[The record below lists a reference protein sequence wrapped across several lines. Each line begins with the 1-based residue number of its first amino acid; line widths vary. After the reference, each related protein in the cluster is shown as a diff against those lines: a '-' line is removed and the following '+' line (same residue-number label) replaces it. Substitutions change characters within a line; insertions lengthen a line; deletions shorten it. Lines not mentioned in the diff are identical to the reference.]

1 MTNGTQRAN
10 KKVGISYDY
19 MDKLNGYVKAG
30 IFVDKDNDGFTKAE
44 QKALGA
50 EFNKLHQ
57 ERGDLVDFKKM
68 LAGKSFDYKNEEFV
82 RLAKAAGY
90 VLAEENKPV
99 KKPVATK
106 TEEVKSEVP
115 VEQKEEKSV
124 QKPQEQPKAEA
135 PKTETSKQQESVT
148 DLNKDLEK
156 LKAGWTEDE
165 LLHSATTLQNKLA
178 KLSTEIEEL
187 QKDYTTQTVTK
198 HRFLRK
204 AKTEKVK
211 VPKSEEQLAADN
223 KKAQEK
229 MAKYD
234 KLAQMRSVNELY
246 SSKYPSKYAPNDG
259 DKMIEYIA
267 TAEDGQRYGVI
278 TKKVSVYDK
287 TFKYSYDKSVPE
299 YYPITLKNRNEG
311 TENPYPDYYYRV
323 DENAKPVEGEIKLAK
338 ND

>member
-1 MTNGTQRAN
+1 
-10 KKVGISYDY
+10 

-90 VLAEENKPV
+90 ILAEENKPAPKTV
-99 KKPVATK
+99 APKIEETKK
-106 TEEVKSEVP
+106 EEVKAEKP
-115 VEQKEEKSV
+115 VEQKTEK
-124 QKPQEQPKAEA
+124 PAPKAQEK
-135 PKTETSKQQESVT
+135 PKTEVAQTPVSTQPESVA
-148 DLNKDLEK
+148 DLNKNLEN
-156 LKAGWTEDE
+156 LKKNWTEE
-165 LLHSATTLQNKLA
+165 ETLHSEETLQNKLN
-178 KLSTEIEEL
+178 KLSTEIDEL
-187 QKDYTTQTVTK
+187 KKDYTTQTVSK

-204 AKTEKVK
+204 AKTEQVK
-211 VPKSEEQLAADN
+211 VPKTEEQLATDN

-229 MAKYD
+229 MTEYD
-234 KLAQMRSVNELY
+234 KIAQMKSVDELY
-246 SSKYPSKYAPNDG
+246 SSNFPTKYAPNDG
-259 DKMIEYIA
+259 DKTIEYIV
-267 TAEDGQRYGVI
+267 TSEDGQKYGVI
-278 TKKVSVYDK
+278 TKTETVYNKRFD
-287 TFKYSYDKSVPE
+287 FSYDKPVKE

-323 DENAKPVEGEIKLAK
+323 AEDAKPVQGEIKLVP
-338 ND
+338 NT

>member
-1 MTNGTQRAN
+1 
-10 KKVGISYDY
+10 

-99 KKPVATK
+99 EKPVETK
-106 TEEVKSEVP
+106 TQEVKPEAP
-115 VEQKEEKSV
+115 VEQKEEKPV
-124 QKPQEQPKAEA
+124 QQPQEQPKTEAPKAEA
-135 PKTETSKQQESVT
+135 PKTETPKPQESVT

-165 LLHSATTLQNKLA
+165 LLHSDTTLRNQLA

-204 AKTEKVK
+204 AKTENVK
-211 VPKSEEQLAADN
+211 VPKSEEQLAADK

-229 MAKYD
+229 MAEYD
-234 KLAQMRSVNELY
+234 KLAQMKSVNELY

-267 TAEDGQRYGVI
+267 TAEDGQKYGVI
-278 TKKVSVYDK
+278 RKTVSVYNEK
-287 TFKYSYDKSVPE
+287 FKYSYNKSVPE